1 MSRKRTIWLLLACY
15 FAYSSIY
22 IARVNLSVASPEMIA
37 AGKLT
42 AAQFGFLGSAF
53 SIVYAI
59 GRFFSG
65 QLSDRYPPALMI
77 GGGLALAAAAN
88 IGIGFL
94 PPYAFIV
101 VFCAVNA
108 FAQSMLWGSVL
119 RIVAASVDDER
130 RKKVMSYMVTA
141 VSTGTVL
148 GYLLGAYFVSAF
160 GFVFAFF
167 LPAVIC
173 LVCCAWVLITG
184 RSIRAEALPPHQ
196 NISLTKLFSVS
207 DVRTALVPAF
217 LHGIVKDN
225 VSLWLPAFFVQFYS
239 IDLKRS
245 VWFVLV
251 VPLVGLIGRLAY
263 PLFYR
268 LCKEREQRVNAVGF
282 AVCILA
288 ALRLLPG
295 SVRPAEAAACFGLI
309 YASVSLVNTSF
320 LSIYPLRFLESG
332 NVASVS
338 GIMDLLTYTGA
349 GVGSML
355 LGVLI
360 EKFGYFPMFVLFAL
374 SAAASLLLILPE
386 LKKKKTEFN

>member
-1 MSRKRTIWLLLACY
+1 MSRKRTIWLLVACY

-22 IARVNLSVASPEMIA
+22 IARVNLSVASPDMIA

-65 QLSDRYPPALMI
+65 QLSDRYPPARMI
-77 GGGLALAAAAN
+77 GIGLALAAAAN

-94 PPYAFIV
+94 PPYLFIV

-119 RIVAASVDDER
+119 RIVAASVDGER
-130 RKKVMSYMVTA
+130 RTKATSIMVTT

-148 GYLLGAYFVSAF
+148 GYLLGAYFVSTF

-167 LPAVIC
+167 LPAAIC
-173 LVCCAWVLITG
+173 LVCCVWILLAG
-184 RSIRAEALPPHQ
+184 RTVQAEALPPHQ
-196 NISLTKLFSVS
+196 KISLTKLFSAS
-207 DVRTALVPAF
+207 DVRTGLLPAF

-225 VSLWLPAFFVQFYS
+225 VSLWLPAFFVQFFS
-239 IDLKRS
+239 IDLKQS

-251 VPLVGLIGRLAY
+251 VPLVGLVGRLAY

-268 LCKEREQRVNAVGF
+268 LCKEREQRVNTIGF

-288 ALRLLPG
+288 
-295 SVRPAEAAACFGLI
+295 SVRLMLGGVRPVGAAVCFGLI
-309 YASVSLVNTSF
+309 YAAVSLVNTSF

-338 GIMDLLTYTGA
+338 GIMDLLTYSGA

-360 EKFGYFPMFVLFAL
+360 DKLGYFPMFVLFAL
-374 SAAASLLLILPE
+374 AAAASLLLILPE
-386 LKKKKTEFN
+386 LKKKKTE